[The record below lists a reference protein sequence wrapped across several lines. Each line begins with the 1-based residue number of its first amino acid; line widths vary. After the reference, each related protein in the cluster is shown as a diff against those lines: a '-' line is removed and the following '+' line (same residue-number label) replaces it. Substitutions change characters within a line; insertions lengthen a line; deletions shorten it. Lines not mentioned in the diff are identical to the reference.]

1 MQNKETQEISNILK
15 ELVKIDTSR
24 SLSNEKELVD
34 YIKKLF
40 DEWQIKYEVF
50 EPYEGKASIVAKIKG
65 KSDESIVLY
74 SHLDTEDLND
84 LSKWKIHPL
93 EGKEVNGNIIGR
105 GTLDC
110 KGLVAIWLA
119 IVKRIANSNQ
129 IPNKTLIFVGVADE
143 ESGGEKGIK
152 WLLENTNYFDKSK
165 IVLSE
170 GGGYPIKFNK
180 NIYFTCQIGEKE
192 KVYFNDMNK
201 FNNISEHNYENEV
214 IYTGN
219 ILINLFK
226 SLKRKANNINTILYL
241 KDQILSKQ
249 TSRRISL
256 DDYLKN
262 QVLSIDRKKVV
273 LKLPYLKN
281 EEITYKENLEVQSA
295 ETKFTKV
302 NTKTFKIIQKQLKKV
317 NSNYKLL
324 PYITPGYSDNRYFR
338 KKEIEVYGFFP
349 LDYNNNISGIHGY
362 NEYISKKSISL
373 SFTILL
379 KIVKNIIY

>member
-1 MQNKETQEISNILK
+1 MQNKEIQEISYILK
-15 ELVKIDTSR
+15 ELVKIDTSK
-24 SLSNEKELVD
+24 SLNNEKELVD

-40 DEWQIKYEVF
+40 DMWKMKYEVF

-74 SHLDTEDLND
+74 SHLDTENLND
-84 LSKWKIHPL
+84 LSKWKYHPL

-119 IVKRIANSNQ
+119 IVKKIANSNQ

-170 GGGYPIKFNK
+170 GGGYPIKFSK

-192 KVYFNDMNK
+192 KVYFNDINN
-201 FNNISEHNYENEV
+201 FNNISEHNNENEV

-249 TSRRISL
+249 TVRRISL

-262 QVLSIDRKKVV
+262 QVSILDRKKVV

-281 EEITYKENLEVQSA
+281 EEITYKKNLKIQCA

-302 NTKTFKIIQKQLKKV
+302 NSKTFKIIQKQLKKV

-338 KKEIEVYGFFP
+338 KKGIEVYGFFP

-362 NEYISKKSISL
+362 NEYISKKSISF
-373 SFTILL
+373 SYTILL
-379 KIVKNIIY
+379 KIVRNIIY